1 MSLPPPSTGIATSV
15 AGIPDNGLT
24 PTPPQTRLAFLS
36 SADRDIAHLRP
47 ITIPEGTRINVAF
60 NGGTWTKPDGT
71 LLANIVPNVGGEQGY
86 QDHTGILNMNIKYTV
101 QFVEDNKWGYVQG
114 KGVADGDGVTKL
126 FITLESDSVAAKGLT
141 GQTIYAPGHFQ
152 NELIVATNWVFVV
165 ST

>member
-36 SADRDIAHLRP
+36 SADRDIANLRSDHYS
-47 ITIPEGTRINVAF
+47 GR
-60 NGGTWTKPDGT
+60 GTWKKPDGT

-86 QDHTGILNMNIKYTV
+86 QDHSGVLNMNIKYTV
-101 QFVEDNKWGYVQG
+101 QFIEDNKWGYVQG
-114 KGVADGDGVTKL
+114 KGVANRDGVTEL

-152 NELIVATNWVFVV
+152 KELIVATNWVFVV